1 MAKQTWIGLVRG
13 INVGGAHIVP
23 MAKLRELLETAGF
36 SNVRTYIQSGNIV
49 AKSTLKNRD
58 KVAAKIADVIESEF
72 GFRPAVLVLSEKE
85 MRSALVE
92 NPFPQA
98 ESEPKTLHF
107 YFLQSAGA
115 TLNEAEFQK
124 FAAANEQY
132 CLKNSVFYFYAPD
145 GIGRSKLAGKVE
157 KLLGVPTTARNLA
170 SVLAVVDL
178 ARDPPPSPR

>member
-23 MAKLRELLETAGF
+23 MAKLRELLDTSGF
-36 SNVRTYIQSGNIV
+36 TNVRTYIQSGNIV
-49 AKSTLKNRD
+49 AESTLKNRD
-58 KVAAKIADVIESEF
+58 KVGAKISDVIESEF
-72 GFRPAVLVLSEKE
+72 GFRPTVLALSADELNN
-85 MRSALVE
+85 ALQA

-107 YFLQSAGA
+107 YFLQRDGA

-124 FAAANEQY
+124 FAASNELY
-132 CLKNSVFYFYAPD
+132 CLKNGVFYFYAPD

-170 SVLAVVDL
+170 TVMAVVDL
-178 ARDPPPSPR
+178 ARDPSPS

>member
-13 INVGGAHIVP
+13 VNVGGAHIVP
-23 MAKLRELLETAGF
+23 MAKLRELLQKAGF
-36 SNVRTYIQSGNIV
+36 SNVRTYIQSGNV
-49 AKSTLKNRD
+49 VVESTLKNRD
-58 KVAAKIADVIESEF
+58 KVGAKIADVIESEF
-72 GFRPAVLVLSEKE
+72 GFRPSVLA
-85 MRSALVE
+85 RSADEISNALLA

-107 YFLQSAGA
+107 YFLQRDEA

-124 FAAANEQY
+124 FAAPNEQY
-132 CLKNSVFYFYAPD
+132 CLKSGVFYFYAPD

-170 SVLAVVDL
+170 TVIAVVDL
-178 ARDPPPSPR
+178 ARDPPPG

>member
-1 MAKQTWIGLVRG
+1 MAKQTWVGLVRG

-23 MAKLRELLETAGF
+23 MARLRELLDAAGF

-49 AKSTLKNRD
+49 AESTLKNRD
-58 KVAAKIADVIESEF
+58 KVAAKIADAIESEY
-72 GFRPAVLVLSEKE
+72 GFRPAVLVLSAEE
-85 MRSALVE
+85 INSALLE

-107 YFLQSAGA
+107 YFLQCDGA
-115 TLNEAEFQK
+115 TLSEAEFQK

-132 CLKNSVFYFYAPD
+132 CLKSGVFYFYAPD

-170 SVLAVVDL
+170 TVMAVVDL
-178 ARDPPPSPR
+178 ARDPSSR